1 VRGFRGPGGGQG
13 AAFGADR
20 HVGGTQPPGGGVT
33 ADPVAGAELV
43 QRSLPG
49 WSRSPA
55 RQSAATAAWVLMNRY
70 VGRQQSVPACVFAG
84 GYSVNARIDG
94 KKTVCVL
101 RSVGAA
107 TLYV

>member
-1 VRGFRGPGGGQG
+1 
-13 AAFGADR
+13 
-20 HVGGTQPPGGGVT
+20 
-33 ADPVAGAELV
+33 
-43 QRSLPG
+43 
-49 WSRSPA
+49 
-55 RQSAATAAWVLMNRY
+55 MNRY